1 MAANESDTLETSE
14 SVDRNESD
22 DWDVIPVQPGS
33 PELSVEAA
41 LLWCLTPAI
50 HGIKS
55 IGVLSATERA
65 RKLVAASNGDT
76 TGAVVLAAGGESGGA
91 KRSKIIFEFLLR
103 QVPFVG
109 CPAYIL
115 TSTWTHLRAV
125 ATIAAIYGHDLEQAR
140 TQHEIL
146 WCLLPTQPE
155 SGALPTPPVGDAGP
169 VAATA
174 KTVSQVLIST
184 ALKKT
189 IGVSMVSEVFQ
200 LGTDLWAASAQKPAE
215 DEDGFELLS
224 LGPASTARTYFCPE
238 SQFSSQTFALTVAGV
253 VIPMLFRL
261 PTVLTSLLVI
271 AGLVL
276 AFNWRL
282 LLSRVPPPLLAE
294 GPRAASYV
302 VFGVHAILPILG
314 ISSGISLFLSA
325 VLAPVSMAERVSLL
339 VLSSLAL
346 SGGLRG
352 ANLAPDL
359 MESVHRE
366 MRKVA
371 AVIGLVIHVLPFF
384 DRSQTYTRRI
394 AWLLSDTELC
404 STQRS
409 LHFISVILS
418 STAQQLLV
426 AQLKRRDVI
435 LRLLGAERVMILS
448 LTLFFRGITAAV
460 TTESL
465 LPLFRQITPH
475 PFFCCLVMTLRRYPV
490 QSAFLLSLVPLIPV
504 WFGSPVISLIL
515 GLLVGT
521 LMVAATWHD
530 WKTHEFA
537 YLSHMRLLFILPGA
551 ALGKTR
557 QVIDSMLTAGGRTA
571 IKSVLV
577 DLAKR
582 LSSKLFNHKS
592 S

>member
-1 MAANESDTLETSE
+1 MS
-14 SVDRNESD
+14 SVDSETLDTAETISRLESD
-22 DWDVIPVQPGS
+22 DWDVIPVQQGS

-65 RKLVAASNGDT
+65 RKLIAASNGDT
-76 TGAVVLAAGGESGGA
+76 TGAVVLAAGGESGGSR
-91 KRSKIIFEFLLR
+91 RSKIIFEFLLR

-146 WCLLPTQPE
+146 WCLLPSQPE
-155 SGALPTPPVGDAGP
+155 SGSLPSPPVVDAGP
-169 VAATA
+169 VATTA
-174 KTVSQVLIST
+174 KTVSNVLISS

-189 IGVSMVSEVFQ
+189 IGVSMVTEVFQ
-200 LGTDLWAASAQKPAE
+200 LGTDLWAASARKSCE

-224 LGPASTARTYFCPE
+224 LGPASTARHYFCPE
-238 SQFSSQTFALTVAGV
+238 SQFSSQTFALTAAAVL
-253 VIPMLFRL
+253 IPMLFRL
-261 PTVLTSLLVI
+261 PMVITSLLVI
-271 AGLVL
+271 TALLV
-276 AFNWRL
+276 AFNFRL
-282 LLSRVPPPLLAE
+282 LIAKAPQSVLNE
-294 GPRAASYV
+294 GPRAVSYV
-302 VFGVHAILPILG
+302 IFGVHAILPILG
-314 ISSGISLFLSA
+314 ISSGISIFLSS
-325 VLAPVSMAERVSLL
+325 LLSPVSMAERVSLL
-339 VLSSLAL
+339 VLSSIAL

-352 ANLAPDL
+352 ANVWAEA
-359 MESVHRE
+359 MEAVHVE

-371 AVIGLVIHVLPFF
+371 IIIGVIFHILPFF
-384 DRSQTYTRRI
+384 DRSLEYTKRI

-404 STQRS
+404 SSSRS
-409 LHFISVILS
+409 LHFLS
-418 STAQQLLV
+418 IIVSSSAQQLLV

-448 LTLFFRGITAAV
+448 LTLFFRGVTAAV

-475 PFFCCLVMTLRRYPV
+475 PYFCCLVMTLRRFPV
-490 QSAFLLSLVPLIPV
+490 HAAALLTLVPLVPV
-504 WFGSPVISLIL
+504 WIASPGLSMAL
-515 GLLVGT
+515 GLLTGT
-521 LMVAATWHD
+521 LLVATTWRD
-530 WKTHEFA
+530 WKANEHA
-537 YLSHMRLLFILPGA
+537 YLSHMRLLYILPGA

-571 IKSVLV
+571 IKSVLA

-582 LSSKLFNHKS
+582 LSNKLFKS
-592 S
+592 P